1 MANEPAGISVQSKLF
16 SEGETI
22 PKSAAHQYAGGDN
35 ISPDLTW
42 SGAPSGTT
50 SFAVTCYD
58 PDAPTTVGFTHWIL
72 FNLDPSITSLDAGA
86 GASGKNPEGSVLG
99 FTDWGVSEYGGMA
112 PPPGDPP
119 HHYLFTVHALDTT
132 LDLGPTT
139 TYALLNFMM
148 RGHVIGRGT
157 LTGLFGM

>member
-1 MANEPAGISVQSKLF
+1 MANESANISVRSNLF

-22 PKSAAHQYAGGDN
+22 PKSAAHTMVGGDN
-35 ISPDLTW
+35 ISPDLAWT
-42 SGAPSGTT
+42 GAPSATT

-72 FNLDPSITSLDAGA
+72 FNLDPSIMSLDAGA
-86 GASGKNPEGSVLG
+86 GASGKNPEGSMLG
-99 FTDWGVSEYGGMA
+99 FTDWGESQYGGMA
-112 PPPGDPP
+112 PPSGDPA
-119 HHYLFTVHALDTT
+119 HHYHFTVHALDTK

-148 RGHVIGRGT
+148 RGHVLGRGT
-157 LTGLFGM
+157 LTGLYSV

>member
-1 MANEPAGISVQSKLF
+1 MANEPAALSVTSKLF
-16 SEGETI
+16 GEGETI
-22 PKSAAHQYAGGDN
+22 PKSAAHTMVGGDN
-35 ISPDLTW
+35 ISPDLAWT
-42 SGAPSGTT
+42 GAPSGTV

-72 FNLDPSITSLDAGA
+72 LNLDPGTTALDAGA
-86 GASGKNPEGSVLG
+86 GASGKNPPGTVLG

-119 HHYLFTVHALDTT
+119 HHYLFTVHALDTKIQG
-132 LDLGPTT
+132 GPTT

-148 RGHVIGRGT
+148 RGHVLGRGT
-157 LTGLFGM
+157 LTGLFGL